1 MSTLLQFLLALA
13 PYLAP
18 PIIAAL
24 VVLVQSAIAKLPAN
38 KRDFAANVVNTVVAA
53 VDQMA
58 SDQLNGPGKKQM
70 ALELVE
76 KELKAFGMQVPE
88 STVNALIEEAVK
100 LSKSPAVVVAAP
112 VAKSVPI
119 EIEALPGKASPQA

>member
-1 MSTLLQFLLALA
+1 MNQILTLLLALA

-24 VVLVQSAIAKLPAN
+24 VVAVNSAISKLPAN
-38 KRDFAANVVNTVVAA
+38 KRDFAAGVVNTVVAA

-70 ALELVE
+70 ALELIE

-100 LSKSPAVVVAAP
+100 LSKSSAVVVAAP
-112 VAKSVPI
+112 IAKSESI
-119 EIEALPGKASPQA
+119 EVLPGKASPTV